1 MPTILI
7 TGAGRGIGLSLA
19 RAYADEGWRV
29 LGGVRDPAKATDL
42 AALPVEVMTL
52 DPGSD
57 ASVGDLAA
65 SLSGTPIDLLF
76 NNAGMMGPRE
86 RQVLGD
92 IAYDAWGEV
101 MEVNVMAP
109 VRMADAFSDHV
120 AASER
125 KQIAVVSS
133 VMGSMA
139 DNTAGGFYLY
149 RSSKAAVN
157 MAARS
162 LAADLGPR
170 GITVVMFH
178 PGWVRTDMGGPSAA
192 VSPTDSAAGMLRVM
206 SGVRPKDNGRF
217 FNYDGSEIAW

>member
-19 RAYADEGWRV
+19 RAYAAEGWRV
-29 LGGVRDPAKATDL
+29 LGGVRDPAKAADL

-57 ASVGDLAA
+57 ASVADLAA
-65 SLSGTPIDLLF
+65 SLSGTPIDVLF
-76 NNAGMMGPRE
+76 NNAGMMGPRQ

-92 IAYDAWGEV
+92 IAYEAWGEV
-101 MEVNVMAP
+101 MAVNVMAP

-162 LAADLGPR
+162 LAADLAPR

-178 PGWVRTDMGGPSAA
+178 PGWVRTDMGGSSAA

-206 SGVRPKDNGRF
+206 SEVRPKDNGRF

>member
-19 RAYADEGWRV
+19 RAYAAEGWRV
-29 LGGVRDPAKATDL
+29 LGGVRDPAKAADL

-57 ASVGDLAA
+57 ASVADLAA
-65 SLSGTPIDLLF
+65 SLSGTPIDVLF
-76 NNAGMMGPRE
+76 NNAGMMGPRQ

-92 IAYDAWGEV
+92 IAYEAWGEV
-101 MEVNVMAP
+101 MAVNVMAP

-162 LAADLGPR
+162 LAADLAPR

-178 PGWVRTDMGGPSAA
+178 PGWVRTDMGGSSAA
-192 VSPTDSAAGMLRVM
+192 VSPTDSAAGMLRGM
-206 SGVRPKDNGRF
+206 SEVRPKDHGRF
-217 FNYDGSEIAW
+217 FNYDGSDIAW

>member
-19 RAYADEGWRV
+19 RAYADAGWRV
-29 LGGVRDPAKATDL
+29 LGGARDPAKAQEL
-42 AALPVEVMTL
+42 AALPVEVMPL

-57 ASVGDLAA
+57 ASVAALAA

-92 IAYDAWGEV
+92 IAYEAWGEV
-101 MEVNVMAP
+101 MAVNVMAP

-133 VMGSMA
+133 IMGSLA
-139 DNTAGGFYLY
+139 ENTAGGYYLY

-192 VSPTDSAAGMLRVM
+192 VSPTDSAAGMQRVM
-206 SGVRPKDNGRF
+206 SEVRPKDNGRF

>member
-1 MPTILI
+1 
-7 TGAGRGIGLSLA
+7 
-19 RAYADEGWRV
+19 V
-29 LGGVRDPAKATDL
+29 LGGVRDPAKAADL

-57 ASVGDLAA
+57 ASVADLAA
-65 SLSGTPIDLLF
+65 SLSGTPIDVLF
-76 NNAGMMGPRE
+76 NNAGMMGPRQ

-92 IAYDAWGEV
+92 IAYEAWGEV
-101 MEVNVMAP
+101 MAVNVMAP

-162 LAADLGPR
+162 LAADLAPR

-178 PGWVRTDMGGPSAA
+178 PGWVRTDMGGSSAA

-206 SGVRPKDNGRF
+206 SEVRPKDNGRF